1 MNTVKSLMKGLQA
14 LDLVRSSVEPV
25 RTIDIAERL
34 EIDKGAA
41 SRTLQTLVQAGYAN
55 KTQDRRYVPGEKLR
69 PEPPPPQL
77 VGVVRLRERAHAL
90 LRELADFA
98 GECAHLAILAGDRV
112 LYLDKIESPQSL
124 RVDQPIGTLA
134 PLHCTA
140 LGKVF
145 LAFAGAPLPPRL
157 EPYTPRTVTD
167 PQLLAAH
174 VRSIA
179 QQGYSVDDEEFA
191 LGVRCVAAPLRDELG
206 RVVGAIGISGPTA
219 RVSLERLSELG
230 ARVRQ
235 VADGYGREEEE
246 S

>member
-1 MNTVKSLMKGLQA
+1 MVKSLLKGLQA
-14 LDLVRSSVEPV
+14 LDLVRLSAEPV

-41 SRTLQTLVQAGYAN
+41 SRTLQTLVRAGYAN
-55 KTQDRRYVPGEKLR
+55 KTPDRRYVPGEKLR
-69 PEPPPPQL
+69 PEPPQL
-77 VGVVRLRERAHAL
+77 VSVVRLRERAHAL

-145 LAFAGAPLPPRL
+145 LAFAGTPVPPRL
-157 EPYTPRTVTD
+157 EPHTPRTLTD

-174 VRSIA
+174 LRSIA

-230 ARVRQ
+230 VRVRK
-235 VADGYGREEEE
+235 VADGYGREA

>member
-1 MNTVKSLMKGLQA
+1 MVKSLLKGLQA
-14 LDLVRSSVEPV
+14 LDLVRRSAEPV
-25 RTIDIAERL
+25 RTVDIAERL

-55 KTQDRRYVPGEKLR
+55 RTHDRRYVPGEKLR
-69 PEPPPPQL
+69 SEQPPQL
-77 VGVVRLRERAHAL
+77 VSVVRLRERAHAL

-145 LAFAGAPLPPRL
+145 LAFAGVPVPQRL
-157 EPYTPRTVTD
+157 ESYTPRTVTD

-230 ARVRQ
+230 ARVRE
-235 VADGYGREEEE
+235 VADGYGPEAVG
-246 S
+246 

>member
-1 MNTVKSLMKGLQA
+1 VNTVKSLMKGLQA
-14 LDLVRSSVEPV
+14 LDLVRASVQPV

-55 KTQDRRYVPGEKLR
+55 RTQDRRYVPGEKLR
-69 PEPPPPQL
+69 PEQPPQL

-145 LAFAGAPLPPRL
+145 LAFAGAPIPPRP
-157 EPYTPRTVTD
+157 EHYTPRTITD

-191 LGVRCVAAPLRDELG
+191 LGVRCVAAPLRDESG
-206 RVVGAIGISGPTA
+206 RVVGAIGVSGPTA
-219 RVSLERLSELG
+219 RVSLERLAEMG
-230 ARVRQ
+230 ARVRL
-235 VADGYGREEEE
+235 VADGYGRETEG
-246 S
+246 